1 MHEKEIEKEILEEHM
16 IIEIQKYKNIN
27 FFNNSIITFIII
39 IVEQTMR
46 RRL

>member
-1 MHEKEIEKEILEEHM
+1 MHEKEIEKEILEEYI

-27 FFNNSIITFIII
+27 IFNNSIITFIII

-46 RRL
+46 